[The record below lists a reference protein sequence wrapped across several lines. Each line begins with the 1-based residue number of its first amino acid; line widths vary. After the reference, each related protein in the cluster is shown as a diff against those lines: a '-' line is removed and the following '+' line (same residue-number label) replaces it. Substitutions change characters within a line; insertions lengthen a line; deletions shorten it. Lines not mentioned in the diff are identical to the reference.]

1 MTQLPEKWSF
11 KLPSIQDL
19 DNDPVTLTVNFGD
32 ANFIQVFGTESL
44 NITDVSMAAKLARAG
59 SYTITFTLDDGNG
72 KSIFSVLCL
81 VFVAPASDPIIETTS
96 SNIPIINESNFDP
109 SLIFINETAS
119 PVYDDDYFDLQ
130 EGDLSLELQ
139 QNMTQILEELV
150 LVDAID
156 TKNKTA
162 VNEMQAMQETLID
175 SINEQTN
182 KLLEMLDDPNL
193 T

>member
-19 DNDPVTLTVNFGD
+19 NNDPVTLTVNFGD

-59 SYTITFTLDDGNG
+59 SYTITFTLDDGKG

-109 SLIFINETAS
+109 SLIFINQTAS
-119 PVYDDDYFDLQ
+119 PVYDDDYFDPQ

>member
-1 MTQLPEKWSF
+1 
-11 KLPSIQDL
+11 
-19 DNDPVTLTVNFGD
+19 
-32 ANFIQVFGTESL
+32 
-44 NITDVSMAAKLARAG
+44 
-59 SYTITFTLDDGNG
+59 
-72 KSIFSVLCL
+72 
-81 VFVAPASDPIIETTS
+81 
-96 SNIPIINESNFDP
+96 
-109 SLIFINETAS
+109 
-119 PVYDDDYFDLQ
+119 
-130 EGDLSLELQ
+130 
-139 QNMTQILEELV
+139 MTQILEKLV